1 MNLLRLAARVAT
13 PILDA
18 LWPPFDEAAAQRA
31 LAAHESFGA
40 DLSDYEAGYQ
50 AGEANTLTSCTVSG
64 PMGDLAYR
72 AYLDE
77 HAKTCVAL
85 VVCPFAKVIP
95 PQ

>member
-40 DLSDYEAGYQ
+40 DLSVRLRGRLPGGRSQ
-50 AGEANTLTSCTVSG
+50 
-64 PMGDLAYR
+64 
-72 AYLDE
+72 
-77 HAKTCVAL
+77 HAHQLHRK
-85 VVCPFAKVIP
+85 
-95 PQ
+95 